1 MVLNKKERS
10 AFLVLLLFV
19 LVSNFFFIRAIY
31 LKYTI
36 EVPAKGGVIQEA
48 MIGQPHLVNPIY
60 SSANDID
67 DDLTKILFNGLLKF
81 DKNNEVIPDLAK
93 SFEIKE
99 QGRIYEIKLK
109 DKIFWHDNN
118 SLTIDDIIY
127 TIKTIQDPSYKSPLR
142 VRWLGVSVEKQ
153 DEDTIG
159 FFLEKAYPPFLETL
173 ATTKIMPKHIWQ
185 NIPAENFPLV
195 EYNLQKII
203 GSGPYKVEQII
214 FGKEHNIEK
223 MALVE
228 NKLYFDKKP
237 YIPRIVLNFYPDE
250 NTLLSKVKNQDSISF
265 VLNSAENFSNLSRE
279 AKLLQMPRYFALFI
293 NQNKS
298 WDEKIK
304 SNQFLRNKNIVQA
317 INLAIDKENLIKEA
331 LNKKALTV
339 YSPILP
345 DFYGINYENPSKK
358 YDPDLAAELIKKEG
372 FQKNNDGFWVK
383 VVKNPKTSLTSNLSK
398 SSKGEQES
406 FLQECLARD
415 KSVYPEGEVS
425 GYFGSNT
432 EKAVINFQEKYKSEI
447 LEPAGLEKGTGTV
460 RADTRDKI
468 NELCSKNPEETI
480 ILEITITTIDQDI
493 LIKSAEKIKNDLEK
507 FGVKTNILSYDFSSL
522 KENVIKPRDFQAIL
536 FGEILGKY
544 PDLFPFWHSSEKNDP
559 GLNLSGFENK
569 KADGILKEI
578 KQVLDDEKRNKLLI
592 DFAKIIED
600 EKPAIFLFNP
610 YYIYYL
616 SPQIK
621 NFGEEKIL
629 LPSERFKN
637 ITERF
642 IKTKR
647 ELKK

>member
-1 MVLNKKERS
+1 
-10 AFLVLLLFV
+10 
-19 LVSNFFFIRAIY
+19 
-31 LKYTI
+31 
-36 EVPAKGGVIQEA
+36 
-48 MIGQPHLVNPIY
+48 
-60 SSANDID
+60 
-67 DDLTKILFNGLLKF
+67 
-81 DKNNEVIPDLAK
+81 
-93 SFEIKE
+93 
-99 QGRIYEIKLK
+99 
-109 DKIFWHDNN
+109 
-118 SLTIDDIIY
+118 
-127 TIKTIQDPSYKSPLR
+127 
-142 VRWLGVSVEKQ
+142 LGVSVEKQ

-398 SSKGEQES
+398 GSKGEQVS
-406 FLQECLARD
+406 FLQECLAMD
-415 KSVYPEGEVS
+415 KSVFSEGEVS

>member
-398 SSKGEQES
+398 GSKGEQVS

>member
-1 MVLNKKERS
+1 LVLNKKERS

-398 SSKGEQES
+398 GSKGEQVS